1 MEIKKNKKR
10 LNVLKAKTT
19 LKTAMYFVLKIKAPK
34 TTTILKS
41 IIKYLPNNEL
51 PFDFKEIKY
60 PVLMKAFE
68 NYKYLFEAAEQEKTN
83 IVFISFKD
91 IFLKTT
97 QNLKILYVINNFNSL
112 RFALCKDLYLA
123 KILNKIS

>member
-10 LNVLKAKTT
+10 LNVLKAKST
-19 LKTAMYFVLKIKAPK
+19 LKAAVYFVLKIKAPK
-34 TTTILKS
+34 KTTILKS
-41 IIKYLPNNEL
+41 IIKYLPNEEL

-68 NYKYLFEAAEQEKTN
+68 NSKYLFEAVEQEKTN
-83 IVFISFKD
+83 LVFISFKD

-97 QNLKILYVINNFNSL
+97 QTLKILYAINNFYSL
-112 RFALCKDLYLA
+112 RLVLCKDFYLS
-123 KILNKIS
+123 KILSKIS